1 MVNAGGTKRNIDSM
15 AKWEAALWTGKV
27 IKPESL
33 AMMGRPFQLSDGTV
47 GPFGLVM
54 IAGRQDGRTVISSG
68 GGAAVWLTTIPDI
81 RLTAIVLTNLQAS
94 SPQVLVAEI
103 LQSYLREKS
112 N

>member
-1 MVNAGGTKRNIDSM
+1 
-15 AKWEAALWTGKV
+15 
-27 IKPESL
+27 
-33 AMMGRPFQLSDGTV
+33 MMGRPFQLSDGTV